1 MQKRSAAE
9 GLRESILVLER
20 RQVEEEKLLREQFS
34 VAYESIKPLNV
45 LKRVINEIAT
55 PSEFKD
61 NLVETVSGLVS
72 GYVSRK
78 LLVRSSTNP
87 VLRFAGL
94 ALQYGVT
101 NFVTKNAETLQ
112 AVSMHFIRKLTDKFR
127 NQ

>member
-1 MQKRSAAE
+1 MQKRSAAIV
-9 GLRESILVLER
+9 LKESILVLER
-20 RQVEEEKLLREQFS
+20 RQLEEEKLLREQFS
-34 VAYESIKPLNV
+34 VAYESFKPLNV

-112 AVSMHFIRKLTDKFR
+112 AVSMHFINKLTDKFR